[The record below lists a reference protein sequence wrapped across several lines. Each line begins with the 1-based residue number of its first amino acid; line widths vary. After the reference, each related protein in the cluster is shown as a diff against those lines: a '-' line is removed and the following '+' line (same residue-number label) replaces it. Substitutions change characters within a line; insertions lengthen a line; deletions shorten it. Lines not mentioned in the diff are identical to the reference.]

1 VIGEAVDMD
10 PRQLLR
16 DGDLQGARTALMQ
29 EVRASPRDPKL
40 RTFLFQMFCVTGEWE
55 RALTQLSVV
64 AEFDKLALPMAQAY
78 QMAIRCEVLREKV
91 FRGERM
97 PTVFGDPGD
106 WVPLL
111 IEANRLLASNRPDEA
126 ARLRDEALERAP
138 ENPGVL
144 NGIPCGWIADADPR
158 LGPVL
163 EVYVDGRYFWVPFM
177 RVREMHLEPPEDLRD
192 QVWMPARFI
201 WSNQGEAVGFVPTRY
216 PGSATAKNPA
226 IAMSRLTEWHDV
238 GEDWSLPLGQRM
250 LVSDSED
257 VALMDVRQLTLEPSA
272 DGQA

>member
-1 VIGEAVDMD
+1 MD
-10 PRQLLR
+10 PNQLLR
-16 DGDLQGARTALMQ
+16 DGELQGARNALMQ
-29 EVRASPRDPKL
+29 EVRRAPRDPKL
-40 RTFLFQMFCVTGEWE
+40 RTFLFQLFCVTGEWE

-64 AEFDKLALPMAQAY
+64 AELDKLALPMAQAY
-78 QMAIRCEVLREKV
+78 QAAIRCEVLREKV

-111 IEANRLLASNRPDEA
+111 IEANRLLASNKLQEA
-126 ARLRDEALERAP
+126 ARLRDEAFDRAP

-144 NGIPCGWIADADPR
+144 NGTQCGWIADADPR

-163 EVYVDGRYFWVPFM
+163 EVYLDGRYFWVPLM
-177 RVREMHLEPPEDLRD
+177 RIQEMHLEPPEDLRD

-201 WSNQGEAVGFVPTRY
+201 WANKGEAVGFIPTRY
-216 PGSATAKNPA
+216 PGSATAGNSA
-226 IAMSRLTEWHDV
+226 ITLSRLTEWRDI

-257 VALMDVRQLTLEPSA
+257 VALMDVRQLTLQRST

>member
-1 VIGEAVDMD
+1 MD
-10 PRQLLR
+10 TRQLLQ

-29 EVRASPRDPKL
+29 EVRKAPRDPKL
-40 RTFLFQMFCVTGEWE
+40 RTFLFQLFCVTGEWD

-78 QMAIRCEVLREKV
+78 QLAIRCEVLREKV
-91 FRGERM
+91 FRGERT

-111 IEANRLLASNRPDEA
+111 IEANRLLASNQPEEA
-126 ARLRDEALERAP
+126 ARLRDEAFERAP
-138 ENPGVL
+138 VTPGIL
-144 NGIPCGWIADADPR
+144 NGAPCAWVADADPR

-163 EVYVDGRYFWVPFM
+163 EVYLDGRYFWVPLM
-177 RVREMHLEPPEDLRD
+177 RIREMHLEPPEDLRD

-201 WSNQGEAVGFVPTRY
+201 WSNQGEALGFVPTRY
-216 PGSATAKNPA
+216 PGSATADNPA
-226 IAMSRLTEWHDV
+226 IALSRRTDWRDV
-238 GEDWSLPLGQRM
+238 TEDWSLPIGQRM
-250 LVSDSED
+250 LVSDTEET
-257 VALMDVRQLTLEPSA
+257 ALMDVRQLVLEPPS